1 MYSPR
6 QLKTNSFGVVYG
18 TFDDLYL
25 IFKAGFH
32 PSVKIFKRSSL
43 FLPTRK
49 AP

>member
-1 MYSPR
+1 MYSPAS
-6 QLKTNSFGVVYG
+6 LKSLVFNKEEFLQVFNFNV
-18 TFDDLYL
+18 
-25 IFKAGFH
+25 KAGFH